1 MGRCKVNF
9 NSIEAIYKFE
19 MARALRT
26 LMQSIL
32 APVLSTS
39 LYFVVFGAAI
49 GSKIST
55 IDDVSYGAFII
66 PGLMMFSVMTTSVN
80 FAAFGIYLPKYNGSI
95 FKVMS
100 APISAYEIVIGYAG
114 AAASKSIL
122 ISLLILL
129 TSTIFVDFYIKHPL
143 LMLLLLVITSITFSL
158 FGFIIGIWAT
168 NFEKLQLI
176 PLIII
181 TPLVFLGG
189 SFYSISMLPELWQHV
204 TKFNPIFYIVNGF
217 RWSFFGTSDID
228 LFTSLS
234 LIIIFL
240 FICLA
245 IIGLIFKTGYRI
257 KG

>member
-1 MGRCKVNF
+1 MNL
-9 NSIEAIYKFE
+9 NSIKAIYKFE

-26 LMQSIL
+26 IMQSIL

-39 LYFVVFGAAI
+39 LYFVVFGTAI

-55 IDDVSYGAFII
+55 IDTVSYGAFII
-66 PGLMMFSVMTTSVN
+66 PGLVMLSVMTTSIN

-95 FKVMS
+95 FELMS

-122 ISLLILL
+122 ISILILL
-129 TSTIFVDFYIKHPL
+129 ISTIFVDFYIKHPL
-143 LMLLLLVITSITFSL
+143 LMLLLLAITSITFSL

-204 TKFNPIFYIVNGF
+204 TKFNPIFYIINGF
-217 RWSFFGTSDID
+217 RWSFFGISDID

-234 LIIIFL
+234 LIVIFL

-245 IIGLIFKTGYRI
+245 IISLIFKTGYRI

>member
-1 MGRCKVNF
+1 MNF
-9 NSIEAIYKFE
+9 NSIKAIYKFE

-26 LMQSIL
+26 IMQSIL

-55 IDDVSYGAFII
+55 IDTVSYGVFII
-66 PGLMMFSVMTTSVN
+66 PGLVMLSVMTTSVN

-95 FKVMS
+95 FELMS
-100 APISAYEIVIGYAG
+100 APISAYEIVIGYVG

-122 ISLLILL
+122 ISILILL
-129 TSTIFVDFYIKHPL
+129 TSTIFVDFNIKHPL
-143 LMLLLLVITSITFSL
+143 LMFLLLAITSITFSL

-189 SFYSISMLPELWQHV
+189 SFYSISMLPELWQHL